1 MKPMPQEFYDFVIK
15 ATRAFSNGIVQ
26 PTIEDLRANLMM
38 LYFTNERRLLEKLP
52 SLGQSPEH
60 EALAYIQKDVIRAMT
75 FPQKLVEE
83 LPTRGYTF
91 YPSKKFGYSVIPS
104 FNAQLGKACSH
115 ILHKP
120 GIGDINEVQVLQFFL
135 AKEDS
140 KSLVTLSL
148 VNNQVRVD
156 VTAMQGIP
164 VQLGLDGEPGCLTL
178 DNLLTMGRVRLDVSR
193 MWE

>member
-1 MKPMPQEFYDFVIK
+1 MKQMPPEFYDFIVK
-15 ATRAFSNGIVQ
+15 ATKAFSNGIVQ
-26 PTIEDLRANLMM
+26 PSIEDLRANLMM

-52 SLGQSPEH
+52 SLGQTPEH
-60 EALAYIQKDVIRAMT
+60 EALAYIQKDILRAMT
-75 FPQKLVEE
+75 FPVRLVEE
-83 LPTRGYTF
+83 LPCRGYTF
-91 YPSKKFGYSVIPS
+91 YPSKKFGYNVIPS

-120 GIGDINEVQVLQFFL
+120 DTGSIEDVQVLQFFL
-135 AKEDS
+135 ENSDS

-164 VQLGLDGEPGCLTL
+164 AQLGLDGEPGCLTL
-178 DNLLTMGRVRLDVSR
+178 DNLLSMGRVRLDVSR